1 MRDLFENGKKPEVSV
16 IIPAY
21 RPGIKF
27 EHLLKKIQKQ
37 SYPVKE
43 IIVMNT
49 EKKILEHG
57 LGVCKSK
64 FESVSY

>member
-27 EHLLKKIQKQ
+27 ERLLKKIQKQ

-43 IIVMNT
+43 DYCN
-49 EKKILEHG
+49 EHRKKILEHG

>member
-27 EHLLKKIQKQ
+27 ERLLKKNSEAELSGKRD
-37 SYPVKE
+37 YCNE
-43 IIVMNT
+43 YR
-49 EKKILEHG
+49 KKILEHG

>member
-1 MRDLFENGKKPEVSV
+1 MIDLFENEKKPEVSV

-27 EHLLKKIQKQ
+27 ERLLKKIQKQ
-37 SYPVKE
+37 SYPVKDYCNE
-43 IIVMNT
+43 YR
-49 EKKILEHG
+49 KKILEHG

>member
-27 EHLLKKIQKQ
+27 ERLLKKIQKQ
-37 SYPVKE
+37 SYPVKR
-43 IIVMNT
+43 
-49 EKKILEHG
+49 L
-57 LGVCKSK
+57 L
-64 FESVSY
+64 